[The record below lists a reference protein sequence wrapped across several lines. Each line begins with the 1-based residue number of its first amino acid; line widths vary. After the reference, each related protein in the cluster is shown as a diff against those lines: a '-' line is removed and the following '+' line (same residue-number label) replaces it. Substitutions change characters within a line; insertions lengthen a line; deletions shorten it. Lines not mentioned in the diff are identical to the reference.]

1 MLVSPVS
8 PPQHPVQPLAA
19 STQTP
24 EVGGAAQAV
33 SLSAGIGASG
43 DLDLFAAATFYREQA
58 NELARLSQ
66 QSGNYET
73 VTLSDSE
80 IKSLRNAGVPID
92 AFLKQYGQKLGSRE
106 FGMLSDLIMK
116 SLEKPG
122 GFASSDAAP
131 TSPTAA
137 TATVAAR
144 AYV

>member
-8 PPQHPVQPLAA
+8 HPQPAVQPLAA
-19 STQTP
+19 PAQASD
-24 EVGGAAQAV
+24 VVGAAEAKSV
-33 SLSAGIGASG
+33 NASG

-73 VTLSDSE
+73 LTLSDSE

-116 SLEKPG
+116 TLEKPG
-122 GFASSDAAP
+122 GFASSD
-131 TSPTAA
+131 TVSPTAA
-137 TATVAAR
+137 TAAVTAAATIAAR